1 MSVDKTA
8 SIYLTMLRMVSARRP
23 SSLCP
28 QTSTTEPWSAVVMM
42 KAALINTGR
51 TI

>member
-1 MSVDKTA
+1 MSAGKTA
-8 SIYLTMLRMVSARRP
+8 SIYLTTWRMVSARRL

-28 QTSTTEPWSAVVMM
+28 QTLTMEPWSAVVMM
-42 KAALINTGR
+42 KAALTSTGR